1 MRLLVLTALAAA
13 LFVGYLLAQ
22 ETRELA
28 SDVGS
33 LSTDHAVA
41 SGAPRL
47 LNGASVPV
55 RSGIAGFQ
63 VACDSETG
71 CTGTVTITLDHDQ
84 GGNGTAYELAAKG
97 NHWLGIPLPP
107 DTHATKGTLT
117 MRATTGA
124 TTTADFVLNRL

>member
-1 MRLLVLTALAAA
+1 MRLITNVFLTTSLVVLTALAAV

-22 ETRELA
+22 ETRELG

-41 SGAPRL
+41 SGTPRL

-71 CTGTVTITLDHDQ
+71 CTGT
-84 GGNGTAYELAAKG
+84 G
-97 NHWLGIPLPP
+97 
-107 DTHATKGTLT
+107 
-117 MRATTGA
+117 
-124 TTTADFVLNRL
+124 